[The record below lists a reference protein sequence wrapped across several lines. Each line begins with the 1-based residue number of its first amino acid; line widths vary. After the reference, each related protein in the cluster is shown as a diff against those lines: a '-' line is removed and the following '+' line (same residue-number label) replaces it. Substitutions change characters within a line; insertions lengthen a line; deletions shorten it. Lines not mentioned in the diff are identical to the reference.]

1 MLKTLRPRHHADTIS
16 YSFTAR
22 IDLLS
27 TVSDNDQ
34 IKPIF
39 LPGGVAGPDKRAGYV
54 SNTSG
59 GIQALDLAQGEL
71 IWRSELTASP
81 LIVREND
88 LAALKR
94 AVPEKENALQV
105 VLLDRNDQGK
115 LLLESDAIIFPD
127 WVSAAIRTT
136 ESFGYSARLEGDDLL
151 LEWEA
156 QARYRGGAPP
166 PAYIQAQAKRAA
178 TGIAR
183 IDLKTGKVRML
194 PAESRREIELPG
206 ALQESTMFSYQ
217 IGTSDTWETEP
228 WGVDEKM
235 AAAITGEIDE
245 EEQALQLQRWNPATG
260 KAQKAVALVKGLAL
274 VSYVTPDGCYLFIH
288 SEMPTASSPGA
299 KTPWWLFSVATGKQ
313 LAVLDYE
320 QGTREA
326 CVLASKVYYIVD
338 DPPPALRSDGE
349 ILRSTIKALDIV
361 SGRLLWQHLLSTE
374 RSALRPALRQ

>member
-1 MLKTLRPRHHADTIS
+1 M
-16 YSFTAR
+16 
-22 IDLLS
+22 
-27 TVSDNDQ
+27 SDNDQ
-34 IKPIF
+34 VKPIF
-39 LPGGVAGPDKRAGYV
+39 LPAGVAAPDKRAGYIAD
-54 SNTSG
+54 TSG
-59 GIQALDLAQGEL
+59 GIQALDLAEGAL
-71 IWRSELTASP
+71 IWRSQLAARP
-81 LIVREND
+81 LIVRENG

-94 AVPEKENALQV
+94 AVPDRENALQV

-115 LLLESDAIIFPD
+115 LLLESEPVIFPD
-127 WVSAAIRTT
+127 WVAATIIMNETF
-136 ESFGYSARLEGDDLL
+136 SYSVRLEGDDLL

-166 PAYIQAQAKRAA
+166 PAYIQAQANKAA
-178 TGIAR
+178 SGVAR

-194 PAESRREIELPG
+194 PMESRREIELP
-206 ALQESTMFSYQ
+206 ATLQESTLFSYQ

-228 WGVDEKM
+228 WVVDEKM

-245 EEQALQLQRWNPATG
+245 EQQALQLQRWNPATG

-288 SEMPTASSPGA
+288 SEMPNESAPEA
-299 KTPWWLFSVATGKQ
+299 KTPWWLFSVSTGKQ

-320 QGTREA
+320 QGAREA
-326 CVLASKVYYIVD
+326 CVLASNVYYIVD
-338 DPPPALRSDGE
+338 NPPPALRSDGD

-361 SGRLLWQHLLSTE
+361 SGRLLWQHLLSSE